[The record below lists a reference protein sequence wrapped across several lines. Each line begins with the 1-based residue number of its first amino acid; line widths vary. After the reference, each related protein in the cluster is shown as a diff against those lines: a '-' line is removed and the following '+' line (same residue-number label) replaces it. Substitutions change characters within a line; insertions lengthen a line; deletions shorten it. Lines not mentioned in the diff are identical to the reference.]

1 MVVLLRICITLDS
14 VKVQLGLMID
24 MISFCSLK
32 ILPRNLTTVAKELF
46 RTMICIKPR
55 ILQGALNIFAD
66 RNNSRQTLERMESL
80 ISKGK
85 S

>member
-1 MVVLLRICITLDS
+1 MYKGVS
-14 VKVQLGLMID
+14 KSPID
-24 MISFCSLK
+24 INIFYSLK
-32 ILPRNLTTVAKELF
+32 ILPRNLTSVAKELF

-66 RNNSRQTLERMESL
+66 RNNSRQTLERVESL
-80 ISKGK
+80 ISKGI